1 LTYDW
6 AVFSFSNGHFLSSIE
21 SRSLPFTISL
31 ACDTTEAGRSLF
43 HEFAPAASV
52 FKSGNDL
59 LNHIRA
65 SGEQSV
71 ISGYLINSYRF
82 QTSDIT
88 SAFWKLQLSIIAQL
102 RLIRSLSIVVAIVI
116 SDHDRC
122 AIRSFSK
129 GLAAAHWKISS
140 REVSYLDIGDSIAD
154 SCLLITAVHSSCTT
168 NVDPIVLKS
177 PPPLAPRPIGHFL
190 WMPFDR
196 PEHAIGHG
204 KDDPKFNSDDS
215 CKMTVSVP
223 KSANPSLSPTM
234 IAVKYYLHR
243 DGQDTSILAGSSVI
257 SRDSTC
263 PPFESCPNRNIFQH
277 YFGIEFHHDDHTYVR
292 AISTYEFARCFSLSD
307 N

>member
-1 LTYDW
+1 M
-6 AVFSFSNGHFLSSIE
+6 SSIE

-71 ISGYLINSYRF
+71 ISGYLINSYHF
-82 QTSDIT
+82 QTSEIT
-88 SAFWKLQLSIIAQL
+88 SVFWKLQLSIIAQL

-116 SDHDRC
+116 PDHDKR
-122 AIRSFSK
+122 AVKLFTK
-129 GLAAAHWKISS
+129 GLAAAHWKIST

-154 SCLLITAVHSSCTT
+154 SCLIITAVHSSCAA
-168 NVDPIVLKS
+168 NVDPLVLKS
-177 PPPLAPRPIGHFL
+177 PPPLAPRPIGQFL

-204 KDDPKFNSDDS
+204 MDDPKFNLDS
-215 CKMTVSVP
+215 SCTMTARIP
-223 KSANPSLSPTM
+223 KSAVPSLSPTVT
-234 IAVKYYLHR
+234 VKYYLHR
-243 DGQDTSILAGSSVI
+243 DGQDASILAGSSVI
-257 SRDSTC
+257 SRDSIC

-307 N
+307 NQSFVPNINSSLH